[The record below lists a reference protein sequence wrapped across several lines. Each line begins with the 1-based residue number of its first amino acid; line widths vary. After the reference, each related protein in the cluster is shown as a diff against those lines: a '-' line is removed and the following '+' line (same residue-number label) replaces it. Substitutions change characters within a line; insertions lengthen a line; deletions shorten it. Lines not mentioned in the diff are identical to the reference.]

1 MFPVRQVVRCPPLM
15 SSRWSTTLSWWTT
28 QATHWPTLW
37 RLCLG
42 AVIVDAIPTFLEKLH
57 AIKCMD
63 MAVEKSLTVLE
74 MLSKKHNQAILHA
87 KGVPFPSCLMYL
99 YFSTSPSQLRTRLG
113 PTQLTAARA
122 SCSRSTLSR
131 GTPCP
136 SSPADW
142 SMTTRSRWTPAV
154 SPCPGYP
161 GRPVRFVLWQVSLRS
176 NQKVAMAAAWL

>member
-1 MFPVRQVVRCPPLM
+1 MLEEKSLTVLEMFPVRQVVPAFYVLR
-15 SSRWSTTLSWWTT
+15 
-28 QATHWPTLW
+28 
-37 RLCLG
+37 G
-42 AVIVDAIPTFLEKLH
+42 AVIVDAIPTFDEKLH

-63 MAVEKSLTVLE
+63 MAEEKSFTALE
-74 MLSKKHNQAILHA
+74 MLSKEHNQAILHA

-136 SSPADW
+136 SSPAD
-142 SMTTRSRWTPAV
+142 
-154 SPCPGYP
+154 
-161 GRPVRFVLWQVSLRS
+161 
-176 NQKVAMAAAWL
+176 